1 MRGLAALAAGR
12 LREAT
17 LRPLLQGLR
26 ADSAPLR
33 LYDEGGLCE
42 TTVGAL
48 VRAALEELK

>member
-17 LRPLLQGLR
+17 LRPLLQGLQ
-26 ADSAPLR
+26 AYPAPLR
-33 LYDEGGLCE
+33 WYDEGALHQ

-48 VRAALEELK
+48 VRDALEELE